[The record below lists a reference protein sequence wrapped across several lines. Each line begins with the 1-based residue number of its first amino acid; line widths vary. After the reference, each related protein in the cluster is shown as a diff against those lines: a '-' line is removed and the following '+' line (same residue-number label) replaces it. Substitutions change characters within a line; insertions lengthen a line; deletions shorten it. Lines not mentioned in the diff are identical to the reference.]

1 VNIKKATIGGNDR
14 LLALIRDITERKLG
28 EEALLRSEE
37 MWRSMT
43 EDSPDIIMVL
53 DLEGKVLFINQT
65 VEGLSKN
72 EAVGRLIYDFIP
84 ESDWEMTRDCFDRVL
99 KTGQPDEY
107 ESNYTAPNGDKY
119 YFRSR
124 VAAIKES
131 GEVTT
136 FIVSSRDVTAHKKAE
151 EEIKRARDEA
161 EKYLDM
167 AGDVFLALDDKHN
180 VSMINKKGCEILGLP
195 EADILGKNWINVFVH
210 EADKKT
216 TRTAIGRILSGEV
229 EEVVHREN
237 RIIIKNR
244 EYRLITW
251 NDTVLKND
259 DGRVIG
265 TLSTGLDITETK
277 KLQEELLRT
286 SKLESVGMLAGGIA
300 HDFNNILTA
309 VLGNISLG
317 QKKVHPDDEAY
328 DILKRAERAAIRAK
342 DLTQQL
348 LTFAKGGE
356 SVKKTAFVTDLI
368 RETAAFSL
376 RGSNVRCKFTI
387 VKDLWPVDVDE
398 GQIVQ
403 VINNLVVNA
412 QQSMWEGGLISIR
425 AENLQAQNS
434 SGLPLKAGNYIK
446 ISVKDCGVG
455 ISKENIR
462 KIFDP
467 YFTTRQSGS
476 GLGLASAFSI
486 VKNHGGHI
494 SVRSELGSGT
504 TFDIYLPAA
513 DKNIIEYEPVETAAT
528 AVNKGRVL
536 VMDDEAMIREV
547 AGEMLNLI
555 GYDVE
560 FARDGEEA
568 LKLYQAAL
576 ADKKPFDVAIVDL
589 TVPGGMGGKETIKK
603 LLEIDPAVKA
613 IVSSGYSND
622 PIMADFRQFG
632 FSGVVVKPYRIAEL
646 HEAMNRV
653 MNKH

>member
-1 VNIKKATIGGNDR
+1 MAKKWITVCVH
-14 LLALIRDITERKLG
+14 LAY
-28 EEALLRSEE
+28 
-37 MWRSMT
+37 
-43 EDSPDIIMVL
+43 
-53 DLEGKVLFINQT
+53 
-65 VEGLSKN
+65 KN
-72 EAVGRLIYDFIP
+72 
-84 ESDWEMTRDCFDRVL
+84 
-99 KTGQPDEY
+99 
-107 ESNYTAPNGDKY
+107 
-119 YFRSR
+119 
-124 VAAIKES
+124 
-131 GEVTT
+131 
-136 FIVSSRDVTAHKKAE
+136 
-151 EEIKRARDEA
+151 
-161 EKYLDM
+161 
-167 AGDVFLALDDKHN
+167 
-180 VSMINKKGCEILGLP
+180 
-195 EADILGKNWINVFVH
+195 
-210 EADKKT
+210 T

-229 EEVVHREN
+229 EEVEHREN

-259 DGRVIG
+259 DGQAIG

-356 SVKKTAFVTDLI
+356 PVKKTAFVTDLI
-368 RETAAFSL
+368 REAAAFSL
-376 RGSNVRCKFTI
+376 RGSNVKCKFDI
-387 VKDLWPVDVDE
+387 AKDLWPADVDE

-403 VINNLVVNA
+403 VINNLVINA

-425 AENLQAQNS
+425 AENLQARDPN
-434 SGLPLKAGNYIK
+434 GLPLKPGKYIK
-446 ISVKDCGVG
+446 ISVGDSGVG

-494 SVRSELGSGT
+494 SVHSELGSGT
-504 TFDIYLPAA
+504 TFDIYLPAS
-513 DKNIIEYEPVETAAT
+513 DKNIVEYEPVETAVA

-568 LKLYQAAL
+568 LKYYQAAL
-576 ADKKPFDVAIVDL
+576 ADKKPFDAAIIDL

-603 LLEIDPAVKA
+603 LLEIDPGVKA

-646 HEAMNRV
+646 LEAMNRV
-653 MNKH
+653 LNKH